1 MPIYTSEVEEE
12 LELRDRVWLAS
23 TAEEREREDNS

>member
-1 MPIYTSEVEEE
+1 MPIYTSEVEAK
-12 LELRDRVWLAS
+12 LDLLDRAWLAS